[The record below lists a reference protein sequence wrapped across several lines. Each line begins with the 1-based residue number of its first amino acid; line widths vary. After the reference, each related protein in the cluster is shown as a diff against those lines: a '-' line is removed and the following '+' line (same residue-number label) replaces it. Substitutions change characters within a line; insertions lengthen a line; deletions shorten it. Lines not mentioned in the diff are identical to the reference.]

1 MARQAA
7 SPPYHDDDPRP
18 MAQGCPRVFIL
29 SDLRL
34 LREGVTLALA
44 SHASVRVVGS
54 SDLSEPPDQLAQLK
68 PHVLI
73 LDISLASGLDRS
85 GAIRALMPELKIVA
99 LGVAE
104 VEQVVMACAEAGVSG
119 FVAPDGSAADVVA
132 AVHSA
137 MRGELVCS
145 PRMAGMLL
153 NRVTTHVA
161 KAPAGPDNEML
172 TPRER
177 EIGSLMSEGL
187 SNKHIARQLGI
198 QNATVKNHVHSI
210 LSKMR
215 VHRRGEAAAQ
225 FLHWGL
231 QARDAFPQS
240 AASPPPAYQASRAGR
255 DHST

>member
-1 MARQAA
+1 MARQAD
-7 SPPYHDDDPRP
+7 SPPFHRDDPP
-18 MAQGCPRVFIL
+18 PIAQRCPRVFIL

-34 LREGVTLALA
+34 LREGVALALA
-44 SHASVRVVGS
+44 SHPSVKVVGS
-54 SDLSEPPDQLAQLK
+54 SALSEPPDQLAQLK

-73 LDISLASGLDRS
+73 LDITLPASLDRS

-104 VEQVVMACAEAGVSG
+104 VEQVVMDCAEAGVSG
-119 FVAPDGSAADVVA
+119 FVAPDGSAADVVT

-153 NRVTTHVA
+153 NRVTTHLA
-161 KAPAGPDNEML
+161 QPPTGLDNEML

-225 FLHWGL
+225 FLHCGL
-231 QARDAFPQS
+231 QMRDAFPQFPP
-240 AASPPPAYQASRAGR
+240 PPPAHQVHRPPH
-255 DHST
+255 DQST